1 MFIVIE
7 GIDGAGCETQA
18 KLVSEKLKLSFD
30 SAQDD
35 QKKNV
40 FLVKFPH
47 YDTPVGKMIKDF
59 LYQNK
64 KLSAKEQFI
73 LYTLQFIND
82 TPLIEKYKEKA
93 KIPVSSFLRSRPVN
107 LGGGRGVP
115 IKRETRYRASLQSVL
130 IADRYFTTTLCYQTL
145 EGFDEQVALRYA
157 DDFGII
163 KPDLVFFLD
172 VKPETA
178 IKWKHGE
185 RKKLNFREKDLDFMK
200 KTYEKYQ
207 DLISRQVWTKWVRID
222 GEREKQ
228 VITDEI
234 VKYLI

>member
-7 GIDGAGCETQA
+7 GIDGAGCETQSRMV
-18 KLVSEKLKLSFD
+18 LEKLKLSFG
-30 SAQDD
+30 STQDD

-59 LYQNK
+59 LYLNQK
-64 KLSAKEQFI
+64 MKAHEQFL
-73 LYTLQFIND
+73 LYTLQFIFD
-82 TPLIEKYKEKA
+82 VEEIRQK
-93 KIPVSSFLRSRPVN
+93 
-107 LGGGRGVP
+107 
-115 IKRETRYRASLQSVL
+115 LQKGSL

-145 EGFDEQVALRYA
+145 EGFDEKVALRYA

-178 IKWKHGE
+178 IKWKYGE
-185 RKKLNFREKDLDFMK
+185 GKKLNFREKDLDFMK

-207 DLISRQVWTKWVRID
+207 DLINRQTWTKWVRIN
-222 GEREKQ
+222 GEQEKEK
-228 VITDEI
+228 VTEEI
-234 VKYLI
+234 IKNL